1 MIKLHRLAGEIMTYL
16 DAYEG
21 SRPALDAAQILIVR
35 GHSKKRIKAD
45 NMKNILDNLMEH
57 LQAKEI
63 DLLSDAG
70 TDLISIMDENIRK
83 NVEVGADPD
92 IAGVQRLKESLENMN
107 FTVEYRLGIAE
118 KTGFFIVLYKDK
130 SDMGPCFVEI
140 VVSDLGE

>member
-1 MIKLHRLAGEIMTYL
+1 MIKLHRLAGDIMTYL

-21 SRPALDAAQILIVR
+21 SRPALDSPEILIVR

-45 NMKNILDNLMEH
+45 NMKKILDELMEH
-57 LQAKEI
+57 LEAEEI

-70 TDLISIMDENIRK
+70 ADLIGIMDEHIRK

-92 IAGVQRLKESLENMN
+92 IAGVQRLKESLESMN
-107 FTVEYRLGIAE
+107 FTVEYRLGITR

-130 SDMGPCFVEI
+130 SDIGPCFVEI
-140 VVSDLGE
+140 VVSDIGE

>member
-1 MIKLHRLAGEIMTYL
+1 MIKLHRLAGEIITYL

>member
-1 MIKLHRLAGEIMTYL
+1 LIKLHRLAGEIMTYL

-45 NMKNILDNLMEH
+45 NMKKILDELMEH
-57 LQAKEI
+57 LQAEEI

-70 TDLISIMDENIRK
+70 TDLIGIMDEHIRR
-83 NVEVGADPD
+83 NVDVDADPD

>member
-1 MIKLHRLAGEIMTYL
+1 MKLHRLAGEIMTYL